1 MRRIIVTGAAGGIG
15 VETLPL
21 LASENTHLVAVDL
34 PERIGMLTGKLD
46 ELPGTNQLVSSNID
60 DFAAC
65 QSVVADAGGPVSGLV
80 HLAGVFEPDPE
91 GPADPGVW
99 DRAILH
105 NLTNAYNMAGAC
117 VDAIDKSATAQFVFI
132 SSLAFRRGS
141 YEHVPYAAAK
151 GGLVGMVRALSRRH
165 APDIL
170 VNGLAPGLI
179 DTRMPADIIAKR
191 KDQLLASIPL
201 QRFGHPKE
209 VASVIAFL
217 MSGAASYMTGQI
229 LNVDGG
235 IINS

>member
-1 MRRIIVTGAAGGIG
+1 MQRIIVTGAAGGIG

-34 PERIGMLTGKLD
+34 EDRIGGIQQTLEK
-46 ELPGTNQLVSSNID
+46 LPGTYELIGTGIET
-60 DFAAC
+60 FAAC
-65 QSVVADAGGPVSGLV
+65 QDVVSKSGGPIAGLV

-117 VDAIDKSATAQFVFI
+117 ADAADPEQVAKFIFI

-141 YEHVPYAAAK
+141 LEHVPYAAAK

-165 APDIL
+165 APKIL

-179 DTRMPADIIAKR
+179 DTRMPAEIIAKR

-201 QRFGHPKE
+201 GRFGHPRE

-217 MSGAASYMTGQI
+217 MSDAASYMTGQI

-235 IINS
+235 MINS